1 MLIRSLIPLTA
12 LALLASA
19 CGGSEPQNTPQPTA
33 IPATAT
39 APAASQT
46 GPTAT
51 PEAGQQPAA
60 TPAPASGQQPAAT
73 PAPASGQQPAATPA
87 PASGQQP
94 AATPAPQ
101 QPAATPATGS
111 GQDQTDMRKLNLDAT
126 PTNLKSYRIR
136 FTFSFDGK
144 LSDGEALKGTAE
156 FLQEA
161 IAETNEQRVRFS
173 STRQDAKKGEDKTT
187 VDRFIV
193 GNVNYYF
200 VAEGD
205 GQGQCISI
213 SSDAPTTQQLA
224 IFKPSDLIGNPQG
237 LRLTEQGVTVNGI
250 RTDRYAVEA
259 PDLKG
264 EAWVAQEGDFV
275 VKYTG
280 EFSGKTPLFDG
291 ADGKATWEYQLEP
304 DAVSK
309 IELPEACIA
318 QKPADDIPVPASA
331 TDKSQF
337 GNVISFRSSE
347 SPQKVADFYKAEMPK
362 LGWTQRDASE
372 AGDLFLL
379 TFTKDGRTVNITVNK
394 NKEGTGS
401 GVLILVEQK

>member
-205 GQGQCISI
+205 GQGQCIII

-372 AGDLFLL
+372 AGDFFLL
-379 TFTKDGRTVNITVNK
+379 EFTKDGRTVNITV

>member
-1 MLIRSLIPLTA
+1 MLIRSLIIPLTA

-60 TPAPASGQQPAAT
+60 TPAPASGQQPAV
-73 PAPASGQQPAATPA
+73 
-87 PASGQQP
+87 
-94 AATPAPQ
+94 TPAPQ

-173 STRQDAKKGEDKTT
+173 STRQDAKEGEKKTT
-187 VDRFIV
+187 VDR
-193 GNVNYYF
+193 
-200 VAEGD
+200 
-205 GQGQCISI
+205 
-213 SSDAPTTQQLA
+213 
-224 IFKPSDLIGNPQG
+224 
-237 LRLTEQGVTVNGI
+237 
-250 RTDRYAVEA
+250 
-259 PDLKG
+259 
-264 EAWVAQEGDFV
+264 
-275 VKYTG
+275 
-280 EFSGKTPLFDG
+280 
-291 ADGKATWEYQLEP
+291 
-304 DAVSK
+304 
-309 IELPEACIA
+309 
-318 QKPADDIPVPASA
+318 
-331 TDKSQF
+331 
-337 GNVISFRSSE
+337 
-347 SPQKVADFYKAEMPK
+347 SPWAA
-362 LGWTQRDASE
+362 
-372 AGDLFLL
+372 
-379 TFTKDGRTVNITVNK
+379 
-394 NKEGTGS
+394 
-401 GVLILVEQK
+401 

>member
-1 MLIRSLIPLTA
+1 
-12 LALLASA
+12 
-19 CGGSEPQNTPQPTA
+19 
-33 IPATAT
+33 
-39 APAASQT
+39 
-46 GPTAT
+46 
-51 PEAGQQPAA
+51 
-60 TPAPASGQQPAAT
+60 
-73 PAPASGQQPAATPA
+73 
-87 PASGQQP
+87 
-94 AATPAPQ
+94 
-101 QPAATPATGS
+101 
-111 GQDQTDMRKLNLDAT
+111 MRKLNLDAT

-173 STRQDAKKGEDKTT
+173 STRQDAKEGEKKTT

-193 GNVNYYF
+193 GGVNYYF

-250 RTDRYAVEA
+250 KADRYAVEA

-291 ADGKATWEYQLEP
+291 ADGKAAWEYQLEP

-331 TDKSQF
+331 ADKAQF
-337 GNVISFRSSE
+337 GNVTTFKVAE
-347 SPQKVADFYKAEMPK
+347 APQKVADFYKAEMPK
-362 LGWTQRDASE
+362 LGWTESDESGGS
-372 AGDLFLL
+372 GDLFALE
-379 TFTKDGRTVNITVNK
+379 FKKDARTVSIIIS
-394 NKEGTGS
+394 KEGEGS
-401 GVLILVEQK
+401 GVLITEKKG

>member
-1 MLIRSLIPLTA
+1 
-12 LALLASA
+12 
-19 CGGSEPQNTPQPTA
+19 
-33 IPATAT
+33 
-39 APAASQT
+39 
-46 GPTAT
+46 
-51 PEAGQQPAA
+51 
-60 TPAPASGQQPAAT
+60 
-73 PAPASGQQPAATPA
+73 
-87 PASGQQP
+87 
-94 AATPAPQ
+94 
-101 QPAATPATGS
+101 
-111 GQDQTDMRKLNLDAT
+111 MRKLNLDAT

-144 LSDGEALKGTAE
+144 LANGEALNGTAE

-205 GQGQCISI
+205 GQGQCINI

-250 RTDRYAVEA
+250 KADRYAVEA

-264 EAWVAQEGDFV
+264 EAWIAQDGDFV
-275 VKYTG
+275 VRYTG

-291 ADGKATWEYQLEP
+291 AEGKATWEYQLEP

-337 GNVISFRSSE
+337 GNVISFKSSE

-362 LGWTQRDASE
+362 LGWTESDESGGS
-372 AGDLFLL
+372 GDLFALE
-379 TFTKDGRTVNITVNK
+379 FKKGARTVTMIIS
-394 NKEGTGS
+394 KEGGGS
-401 GVLILVEQK
+401 SVLITEKKG

>member
-73 PAPASGQQPAATPA
+73 PAPASGQQPAV
-87 PASGQQP
+87 
-94 AATPAPQ
+94 TPAPQ

-331 TDKSQF
+331 ADKDQF
-337 GNVISFRSSE
+337 GNVITFKVAE
-347 SPQKVADFYKAEMPK
+347 APQKVADFYKAEMPK

-394 NKEGTGS
+394 EGTGS

>member
-1 MLIRSLIPLTA
+1 MYIRSLIPLTA
-12 LALLASA
+12 LAILASA
-19 CGGSEPQNTPQPTA
+19 CGGNEPQNTPQPTA

-60 TPAPASGQQPAAT
+60 TPAPASGQQPAV
-73 PAPASGQQPAATPA
+73 
-87 PASGQQP
+87 
-94 AATPAPQ
+94 TPAPQ

-144 LSDGEALKGTAE
+144 LSDGEVLKGTAE

-161 IAETNEQRVRFS
+161 IDETNEQRVRFS
-173 STRQDAKKGEDKTT
+173 STRQDAKEGEKKTT
-187 VDRFIV
+187 VDRFTV
-193 GNVNYYF
+193 GGVNYYL

-309 IELPEACIA
+309 IDLPEACSA

-394 NKEGTGS
+394 EGTGS

>member
-60 TPAPASGQQPAAT
+60 TPAPASGQQPAV
-73 PAPASGQQPAATPA
+73 
-87 PASGQQP
+87 
-94 AATPAPQ
+94 TPAPQ

-173 STRQDAKKGEDKTT
+173 STRQDAKEGEKKTT
-187 VDRFIV
+187 VDRFTV
-193 GNVNYYF
+193 GGVNYYL

-291 ADGKATWEYQLEP
+291 AEGKATWEYQLEP

-318 QKPADDIPVPASA
+318 QKPADDIPTPAGA
-331 TDKSQF
+331 TDKAQF
-337 GNVISFRSSE
+337 GNVISFKTSDT
-347 SPQKVADFYKAEMPK
+347 PQKVAEFYKTEMPK
-362 LGWTQRDASE
+362 LGWTPGEASE
-372 AGDLFLL
+372 AGDLSLL
-379 TFTKDGRTVNITVNK
+379 TFKKDGRTVNITVNK
-394 NKEGTGS
+394 EGSGA
-401 GVLILVEQK
+401 GVLIVEQR

>member
-19 CGGSEPQNTPQPTA
+19 CGDSEPQNTPQPTA

-60 TPAPASGQQPAAT
+60 TPAPASGQQPAV
-73 PAPASGQQPAATPA
+73 
-87 PASGQQP
+87 
-94 AATPAPQ
+94 TPAPQ

-362 LGWTQRDASE
+362 LGWTESDESGGSGESFELEFKKDA
-372 AGDLFLL
+372 
-379 TFTKDGRTVNITVNK
+379 RTVTMIISK
-394 NKEGTGS
+394 KGEGS
-401 GVLILVEQK
+401 GVLITEKKG

>member
-60 TPAPASGQQPAAT
+60 TPAPASGQQPAV
-73 PAPASGQQPAATPA
+73 
-87 PASGQQP
+87 
-94 AATPAPQ
+94 TPAPQ

-394 NKEGTGS
+394 EGTGS

>member
-1 MLIRSLIPLTA
+1 MIIRSLIPLTA

-60 TPAPASGQQPAAT
+60 TPAPASGQQPAV
-73 PAPASGQQPAATPA
+73 
-87 PASGQQP
+87 
-94 AATPAPQ
+94 TPAPQ

-111 GQDQTDMRKLNLDAT
+111 DQDQTAMRKLNLDAT

-237 LRLTEQGVTVNGI
+237 LRLTEQGITVNGI

-309 IELPEACIA
+309 IDLPEACSA

-372 AGDLFLL
+372 AGDFFLL
-379 TFTKDGRTVNITVNK
+379 EFTKDGRTVNITV

>member
-1 MLIRSLIPLTA
+1 MYIRSLIPLTA
-12 LALLASA
+12 LAILASA
-19 CGGSEPQNTPQPTA
+19 CGGNEPQNTPQPTA
-33 IPATAT
+33 VPPTAT
-39 APAASQT
+39 APAASQ
-46 GPTAT
+46 AT
-51 PEAGQQPAA
+51 P
-60 TPAPASGQQPAAT
+60 TSAPASVQQP
-73 PAPASGQQPAATPA
+73 
-87 PASGQQP
+87 
-94 AATPAPQ
+94 ATPAPQ
-101 QPAATPATGS
+101 QPAATPTTDS
-111 GQDQTDMRKLNLDAT
+111 GQNQTVMRKLDLDAT

-161 IAETNEQRVRFS
+161 IAEKNEQRVRFS
-173 STRQDAKKGEDKTT
+173 STRQDAKEGEKKTT
-187 VDRFIV
+187 VDRFTV
-193 GNVNYYF
+193 GGVNYYL

-237 LRLTEQGVTVNGI
+237 LRLTEQGITVNGI

-309 IELPEACIA
+309 IDLPEACSA

-331 TDKSQF
+331 ADKAQF
-337 GNVISFRSSE
+337 GNVITLKVAE
-347 SPQKVADFYKAEMPK
+347 APQKVADFYKAEMPK
-362 LGWTQRDASE
+362 RGWTQGNASE

-394 NKEGTGS
+394 EGTGS
-401 GVLILVEQK
+401 GVLIVVEQK

>member
-1 MLIRSLIPLTA
+1 MLIRSLIIPLTA

-60 TPAPASGQQPAAT
+60 TLAPASGQQPAV
-73 PAPASGQQPAATPA
+73 
-87 PASGQQP
+87 
-94 AATPAPQ
+94 TPAPQ
-101 QPAATPATGS
+101 QPAATPAIGS

-173 STRQDAKKGEDKTT
+173 STRQDAKEGEKKTT
-187 VDRFIV
+187 VDRFTV
-193 GNVNYYF
+193 GGVNYYL

-213 SSDAPTTQQLA
+213 SADAPTTQQLA

-309 IELPEACIA
+309 IDLPEACSA
-318 QKPADDIPVPASA
+318 QKPADDIPVLASA
-331 TDKSQF
+331 ADKAQF
-337 GNVISFRSSE
+337 GNVITFKVAE
-347 SPQKVADFYKAEMPK
+347 APQKVADFYKAEMPK

-394 NKEGTGS
+394 EGTGS

>member
-1 MLIRSLIPLTA
+1 MYIRSLIPLTA

-60 TPAPASGQQPAAT
+60 TPAPASGQQPAV
-73 PAPASGQQPAATPA
+73 
-87 PASGQQP
+87 
-94 AATPAPQ
+94 TPAPQ

-394 NKEGTGS
+394 EGTGS